1 MTDKQEQALVV
12 LTKVASTMS
21 KKAEEESFW
30 NKLQKGLGSTW
41 DASKEWLANPE
52 NQKTLALYA
61 GTGLLG
67 GLGGAALGR
76 KNPLRNGVL
85 GALLAMG
92 GLRAYQVLPKAYR
105 AAQWKA
111 QDAANQKAYDQM
123 VKDNPGYE
131 QAQYIDGTK

>member
-21 KKAEEESFW
+21 KKAEEGSFW
-30 NKLQKGLGSTW
+30 NKLQKGLGEGW
-41 DASKEWLANPE
+41 DATKAWLANPE
-52 NQKTLALYA
+52 NQKTLALYG
-61 GTGLLG
+61 GTGLAG
-67 GLGGAALGR
+67 GLAGAALGR
-76 KNPLRNGVL
+76 KNPVRNGVL

-92 GLRAYQVLPKAYR
+92 ALRAYQVLPKAYR

-111 QDAANQKAYDQM
+111 QDAASQNAYEQM

-131 QAQYIDGTK
+131 QDQYTNGIK

>member
-61 GTGLLG
+61 GTGLAG
-67 GLGGAALGR
+67 GLAGAGLGR

-92 GLRAYQVLPKAYR
+92 GLYGGRYAYDKYKAYQDGKATTDYYEKNQL
-105 AAQWKA
+105 AEDMAQAEGK
-111 QDAANQKAYDQM
+111 
-123 VKDNPGYE
+123 
-131 QAQYIDGTK
+131 